1 VCDRKR
7 GRKPIVKSY
16 DLEVR
21 THSVP
26 TAAALVVAGHE
37 PTRIVNCDGTPMF
50 CFSPEAEPALLTF
63 IRAKQRMD
71 RLAEERRR

>member
-1 VCDRKR
+1 ME
-7 GRKPIVKSY
+7 SF

-37 PTRIVNCDGTPMF
+37 PTRIVKRDGTPMF
-50 CFSPEAEPALLTF
+50 CFSPDAEPALLRF

-71 RLAEERRR
+71 RLAEEGQR